1 VFCPPKPP
9 HLSGRDIQN
18 VERMPHTEGEL
29 EMLCAVLRELLPQKI
44 LFCFYRIIDQQYF
57 AEIRRNLFVNS
68 PHGIDKI
75 ARSWYDN
82 IL

>member
-1 VFCPPKPP
+1 
-9 HLSGRDIQN
+9 
-18 VERMPHTEGEL
+18 
-29 EMLCAVLRELLPQKI
+29 MLCAVLRELLPQKI

-75 ARSWYDN
+75 AHSWYDN